1 MSSKKL
7 LLITALVFGGLA
19 LLAVAFLAPWATE
32 SSESSIGVRVL
43 RQSGAIKLYS
53 QNYTQ
58 RSLVAAEAKLENL
71 DTLETDGNG
80 LASLIFEN
88 LYRIQVLENSIL
100 TIESFESPDGEQTL
114 VLLLKRGDLK
124 VEQVG
129 REGSVLIG
137 KNGQRIDAADYN
149 DSDLQQESTESVD
162 IQEHTYSEE
171 MTQKVGLTEAE
182 ISQAFALQKSAFF
195 RCYTQLLQRSPDV
208 TGSLAFQLMIEPTGK
223 ASSTEVVNSN
233 FNDPDFHTCLLEVVK
248 RLEFKS
254 FDSAPISTLF
264 PMSFE

>member
-1 MSSKKL
+1 M
-7 LLITALVFGGLA
+7 ALVLGGLA
-19 LLAVAFLAPWATE
+19 LLAVAFLAPWSKE
-32 SSESSIGVRVL
+32 STQSSIGVRVL

-53 QNYTQ
+53 NNFTQ
-58 RSLVAAEAKLENL
+58 RSLVASEAKLEDL

-88 LYRIQVLENSIL
+88 LYRIQVLEDSIV

-137 KNGQRIDAADYN
+137 KNGQRINAADYN
-149 DSDLQQESTESVD
+149 DSDLKQESTEPLDVQDQS
-162 IQEHTYSEE
+162 YSEE
-171 MTQKVGLTEAE
+171 LTQKVGLTEAE
-182 ISQAFALQKSAFF
+182 ISQAFSMQKSAFF

-208 TGSLAFQLMIEPTGK
+208 TGTLAFQLMIEPTGK
-223 ASSTEVVNSN
+223 ASSAEVVNSN
-233 FNDPDFHTCLLEVVK
+233 FNDPDFHNCLLEVIK
-248 RLEFKS
+248 RIEFKS
-254 FDSAPISTLF
+254 FESAPVSTLF

>member
-7 LLITALVFGGLA
+7 LLLTALVLGGLA
-19 LLAVAFLAPWATE
+19 LLAIAFLAPWANE
-32 SSESSIGVRVL
+32 STQSSIGVRVL
-43 RQSGAIKLYS
+43 RQSGTLKLYS
-53 QNYTQ
+53 QNFTR

-100 TIESFESPDGEQTL
+100 TIESFESPDGEKIL

-137 KNGQRIDAADYN
+137 KNGKRIDAADYN
-149 DSDLQQESTESVD
+149 DSDLKQESTEPLD
-162 IQEHTYSEE
+162 IQEQAYSEE
-171 MTQKVGLTEAE
+171 LTQKVGLTEAE
-182 ISQAFALQKSAFF
+182 ISQAFALRKSAFF

-208 TGSLAFQLMIEPTGK
+208 TGALAFQLIIEPTGK
-223 ASSTEVVNSN
+223 ISSAEVVNSN
-233 FNDPDFHTCLLEVVK
+233 FKDPDFHNCLLDVIK